1 MIGSSKKSFWG
12 SLCSERNTFSRAAG
26 ARARSG
32 IFFSWIDFFCRDGS
46 NEVSHAPGRVREVC
60 FIPHPGT
67 HWAKMGLWIPF
78 WWTFQNCILIILGHS
93 WPFLTGK
100 STLRFSLKY
109 IEMSEKLL
117 WSWWKLEILENFK
130 ILFNTLIIICPYISL
145 ARICPW
151 KSNLDQQK
159 YIFFTNFW
167 L

>member
-1 MIGSSKKSFWG
+1 MVPNVLGSFNIFPNLKS
-12 SLCSERNTFSRAAG
+12 SITRIL
-26 ARARSG
+26 
-32 IFFSWIDFFCRDGS
+32 DFR
-46 NEVSHAPGRVREVC
+46 
-60 FIPHPGT
+60 HPRPT

-78 WWTFQNCILIILGHS
+78 WWTSQNCILIILGHN
-93 WPFLTGK
+93 WPFLIGK
-100 STLRFSLKY
+100 SPLRFSLKY

-167 L
+167 LLHQSAKAG